1 MEKKDVKLIQM
12 DLIFD
17 VKLNVKK
24 KLRPVTLSKQVRKIA
39 IEELTDEIRKIKNEL
54 RRANKRYRQ
63 GKISKNELFDTEWY
77 LYELQQELEILKGQQ
92 PESSDSKTDI

>member
-1 MEKKDVKLIQM
+1 MKEKDVKLIQM

-24 KLRPVTLSKQVRKIA
+24 KIQPTQISKSVRKLA
-39 IEELTDEIRKIKNEL
+39 MQELIKEIQKTKTNL
-54 RRANKRYRQ
+54 RRANKKYRQ
-63 GKISKNELFDTEWY
+63 GKIDKSELFDTEWY
-77 LYELQQELEILKGQQ
+77 LYELKQELEVLKGQQ

>member
-24 KLRPVTLSKQVRKIA
+24 KLRPITVSKHVRKIA
-39 IEELTDEIRKIKNEL
+39 IEELTDEIRKTKNKL
-54 RRANKRYRQ
+54 RRANKKYRQ
-63 GKISKNELFDTEWY
+63 GKIGKNELFDTEWY
-77 LYELQQELEILKGQQ
+77 LYELEQELEILKGQQ